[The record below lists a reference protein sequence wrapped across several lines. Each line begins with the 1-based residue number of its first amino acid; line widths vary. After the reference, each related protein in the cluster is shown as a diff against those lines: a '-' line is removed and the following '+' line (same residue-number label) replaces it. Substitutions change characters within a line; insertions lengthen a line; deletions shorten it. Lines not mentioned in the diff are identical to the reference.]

1 MFLQQKLPPVMLSR
15 FLLISFILIG
25 FSLNTPTYANDTSG
39 EHLYSEHCSVCHGDK
54 GSGGVGIPL
63 DLESFQNSISDEYLS
78 KSIEYGRIGRTM
90 PAFKKLGDKNIK
102 KLVKYI
108 RSFTQVKAAVFDPTP
123 IKGNIQHGKALF
135 KKKCASCHG
144 DYGQGGQGTGV
155 TFSRPRDLSI
165 IPPALNNAGFLAS
178 ASDEMIKHTLITG
191 RDKTPMNSFLKQGLS
206 ETDINDVVAYIR
218 QFENKQPAKLRHQK
232 LDAIIVEESPYS
244 LEKTLANLKK
254 AVIGKNFRIIR
265 QQTLDNGL
273 VDKSKENKKQ
283 IILYFCNFQFLNESL
298 ALDPRI
304 GLFLPCRITIVQQGD
319 SVKVMAIN
327 PLRLSKLFSND
338 ELDNACKSMSNLYTE
353 IIEEATL

>member
-1 MFLQQKLPPVMLSR
+1 MLTQRLFPSAILSGFLIIGVGLS
-15 FLLISFILIG
+15 SAVYAG
-25 FSLNTPTYANDTSG
+25 TPNG
-39 EHLYSEHCSVCHGDK
+39 EHLYTKNCSVCHGSK

-63 DLESFQNSISDEYLS
+63 DLASFLNSISDEYLI
-78 KSIEYGRIGRTM
+78 KTIEHGRVGRTM
-90 PAFKKLGDKNIK
+90 PAFKKLGDENIK
-102 KLVKYI
+102 ALVKYI
-108 RSFTQVKAAVFDPTP
+108 RSFTETKTITFDPTP

-135 KKKCASCHG
+135 KSKCASCHG
-144 DYGQGGQGTGV
+144 DHGQGGKGTGV

-178 ASDEMIKHTLITG
+178 ASDEMIKHTLING
-191 RDKTPMNSFLKQGLS
+191 RDKTPMNSFLKQGMS
-206 ETDINDVVAYIR
+206 ESDINDVVAYIR
-218 QFENKQPAKLRHQK
+218 HFETKQVPKLRDQK

-244 LEKTLANLKK
+244 LEKTLDNLKK

-265 QQTLDNGL
+265 QQTLDDGL
-273 VDKSKENKKQ
+273 ADKGKQNKKQ

-304 GLFLPCRITIVQQGD
+304 GLFLPCRVTIVQQGN

-327 PLRLSKLFSND
+327 PLRLSKLFNND
-338 ELDNACKSMSNLYTE
+338 ELDDACKSMSNLYTE